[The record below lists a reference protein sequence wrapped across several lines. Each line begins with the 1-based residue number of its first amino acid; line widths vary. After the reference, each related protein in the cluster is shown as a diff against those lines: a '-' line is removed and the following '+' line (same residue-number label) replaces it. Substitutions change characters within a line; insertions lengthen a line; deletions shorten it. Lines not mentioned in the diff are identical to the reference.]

1 MAIRQTSP
9 TSGKVYSPQAE
20 LDWVNTHLL
29 SCFYILGLTEE
40 DMETYTIDDLI
51 DRCAWMF
58 EPHEMETYV
67 TIDGKER
74 ASDSGFAFGRKQKSW
89 IMLLVRRFWR
99 RRQISSFE
107 VSQNV

>member
-29 SCFYILGLTEE
+29 SSFFILGLTEA
-40 DMETYTIDDLI
+40 DMETYTIDELI
-51 DRCAWMF
+51 DRCEWMF
-58 EPHEMETYV
+58 EPHPTLPHVMVGE
-67 TIDGKER
+67 KQR
-74 ASDSGFAFGRKQKSW
+74 WSNSGFAFGRKQKSW
-89 IMLLVRRFWR
+89 MMLLVRRFWR